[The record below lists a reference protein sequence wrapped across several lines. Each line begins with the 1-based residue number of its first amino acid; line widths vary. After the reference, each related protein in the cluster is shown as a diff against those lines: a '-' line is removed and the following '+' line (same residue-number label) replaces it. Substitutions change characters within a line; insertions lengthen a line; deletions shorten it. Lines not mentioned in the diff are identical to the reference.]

1 MDVEYG
7 LSHDDILKA
16 ICNKADEYRTALG
29 LNTISGFLK
38 QGIKQDIF
46 DTIFLN
52 TPDDPWSTIL
62 MNKQER
68 YAETHLIR
76 SRTAEFM
83 INNVY
88 EYTGL
93 GLDEFLKLP
102 TYLVE
107 HILSTLRQMNSSTRT
122 ESKKLEREIERE
134 TNFTQLKK
142 ERRWD
147 PSGSLYLFAP
157 HKERG
162 ETEVSPLDPS
172 LAVTDHATNSN
183 LDFE

>member
-7 LSHDDILKA
+7 LEHDDILKA
-16 ICNKADEYRTALG
+16 ICNKADEYRTSLG
-29 LNTISGFLK
+29 LTTISGFLR

-46 DTIFLN
+46 DSTFLK
-52 TPDDPWSTIL
+52 TPEDPWSTIL

-68 YAETHLIR
+68 YAETHLLR

-93 GLDEFLKLP
+93 GLSEFLKLP

-107 HILSTLRQMNSSTRT
+107 HILSTLRQMNTSTRT

-134 TNFTQLKK
+134 TGFTNMKK
-142 ERRWD
+142 QR
-147 PSGSLYLFAP
+147 
-157 HKERG
+157 
-162 ETEVSPLDPS
+162 
-172 LAVTDHATNSN
+172 
-183 LDFE
+183 

>member
-7 LSHDDILKA
+7 LEHDDILKA
-16 ICNKADEYRTALG
+16 ICNKADEYRASLG
-29 LNTISGFLK
+29 LTTISGFLR

-46 DTIFLN
+46 DSTFLK
-52 TPDDPWSTIL
+52 TPEDPWSTIL

-68 YAETHLIR
+68 YAETHLLR

-93 GLDEFLKLP
+93 GLSEFLKLP

-107 HILSTLRQMNSSTRT
+107 HILSTLRQMNTSTRT

-134 TNFTQLKK
+134 TGFTNMKK
-142 ERRWD
+142 QR
-147 PSGSLYLFAP
+147 
-157 HKERG
+157 
-162 ETEVSPLDPS
+162 
-172 LAVTDHATNSN
+172 
-183 LDFE
+183 